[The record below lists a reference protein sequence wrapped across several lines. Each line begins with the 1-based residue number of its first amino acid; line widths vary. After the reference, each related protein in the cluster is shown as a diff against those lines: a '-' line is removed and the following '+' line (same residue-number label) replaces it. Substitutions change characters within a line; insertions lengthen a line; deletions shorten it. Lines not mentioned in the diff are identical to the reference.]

1 MRSLVK
7 AMRRSPEVVWDEHEN
22 GMSQIN
28 RQLHRPAAGREA
40 AQGAYRRVRG
50 ARADGASGNQR
61 GAGDRDGGGLA
72 ACGDHAR

>member
-40 AQGAYRRVRG
+40 AQGA
-50 ARADGASGNQR
+50 
-61 GAGDRDGGGLA
+61 
-72 ACGDHAR
+72 